1 MKLPWL
7 LGERSPRLLPTV
19 ILLIGFAER
28 IALLA
33 MKGVQHALGE
43 AANVAI
49 SVARDGTIADVFAR
63 GSGLTAHVNP
73 LLPLFA
79 GSIYRVFGIRSALS
93 EWILALVSITI
104 VLGAGAVFYRAAG
117 VAGIPRP
124 ARLAALAI
132 FALLPVTPD
141 LETTAFRVWE
151 GGVASLLGAMVL
163 LLALRADAAGELRF
177 RSTFSLALTAALLFF
192 INPALGLAAYG
203 VVGLLLLRKAHPR
216 RWIAHGAVLVA
227 VLAAVLTPWTIRN
240 YDVFGRILPLR
251 GNFGLELAVGN
262 HPAVMEP
269 AQRERFVERLRTI
282 HPLESQAAF
291 DRMQAMGGE
300 IPYAQAMGEEA
311 KAWIRTHPGDFARL
325 CVRHLVQYYF
335 PPRWQW
341 NIYSGR
347 IGSDV
352 VVRQALLW
360 TMTALGLIGAIA
372 ALFAWR
378 TRMLYLAAMALLPVL
393 PYVITQPVPRYRYIV
408 LLPLLFL
415 GADMAY
421 RLVRRLPP
429 RRSARR

>member
-7 LGERSPRLLPTV
+7 FGDRSPRLLPAA
-19 ILLIGFAER
+19 ILLVGFAER

-33 MKGVQHALGE
+33 VKGVQHALGE

-79 GSIYRVFGIRSALS
+79 GSIYRMFGIQSAVS
-93 EWILALVSITI
+93 EWILALVSIAI
-104 VLGAGAVFYRAAG
+104 ILAAGGIFYRAAG
-117 VAGIPRP
+117 IAGIPRP

-141 LETTAFRVWE
+141 LETTAFRIWE
-151 GGVASLLGAMVL
+151 GGVASLLGAIVL
-163 LLALRADAAGELRF
+163 LLVLRADAAGELPF
-177 RSTFSLALTAALLFF
+177 RRTFLLALTAALLFF

-216 RWIAHGAVLVA
+216 RWIGHGAVLVA

-240 YDVFGRILPLR
+240 YEVFDRFLPLR

-262 HPAVMEP
+262 HPAAMQP
-269 AQRERFVERLRTI
+269 GQRERFVERLRAI

-291 DRMQAMGGE
+291 ERMQAMGGE

-311 KAWIRTHPGDFARL
+311 KAWIRANPGDFAQL

-360 TMTALGLIGAIA
+360 SITALGLIGAII
-372 ALFAWR
+372 ALRTWR

-393 PYVITQPVPRYRYIV
+393 PYIITQPVPRYRYIV

-415 GADMAY
+415 GADIAY
-421 RLVRRLPP
+421 RLMRRLLSG
-429 RRSARR
+429 RRTAR